1 MARLE
6 RAVDAVRRL
15 RRAGKAAAAV
25 PPQEAAEAR
34 ATQKSRRGFRYLVAR
49 RHKPATSSISTA
61 SSSLTDISTTSS
73 SPRSLSAAHR
83 VLFVP
88 ELLELVLCHVPSL
101 QVLTTI
107 RQVHPFF
114 KDLVHTS
121 PILAWQ
127 TWTSKSTTPPRIVP
141 ASSAPQSSLPPLYIS
156 STSPPPKITPSSS
169 AGAFDGPPLEVCSLL
184 HPILSKWWKTI
195 ARNTANYR
203 FFQVDSCVYNRFF
216 PPDLLRRINLTRPA
230 IPVDDL
236 ILSFTSTYA
245 FLSYGCTHNITL
257 DDRDGG
263 RSNNPNE
270 PGRTTPY
277 SDDSDDDDMIAT
289 ASGNAAICIED
300 NAVTIEKLLRMMW
313 IPLSETLR
321 RSRDEK
327 FLRLSGLM
335 CTRTMSVTIKA
346 RSRDECEERPVAELN
361 LECMEPY
368 DVTIE
373 RFF

>member
-15 RRAGKAAAAV
+15 RRSGKTSGLSQA
-25 PPQEAAEAR
+25 QDTTENHS
-34 ATQKSRRGFRYLVAR
+34 TQKARRGFRNLVAR
-49 RHKPATSSISTA
+49 RHKPAASISTA
-61 SSSLTDISTTSS
+61 SSSLTDVSADS
-73 SPRSLSAAHR
+73 SPRNLSAAHR

-88 ELLELVLCHVPSL
+88 ELLELILCHVPPL

-114 KDLVHTS
+114 TDLIHTS

-127 TWTSKSTTPPRIVP
+127 TWTSKSATPPRVVP
-141 ASSAPQSSLPPLYIS
+141 TSSIPQSLHTPLYIS
-156 STSPPPKITPSSS
+156 STSPPPKIPASSSSS
-169 AGAFDGPPLEVCSLL
+169 ASSGPPLEVCSLL

-216 PPDLLRRINLTRPA
+216 PPDLLRRINFTRPA

-263 RSNNPNE
+263 RSNNE
-270 PGRTTPY
+270 PGRTPTY
-277 SDDSDDDDMIAT
+277 SDDSDDDDMMNSTAGHPAT
-289 ASGNAAICIED
+289 CTED
-300 NAVTIEKLLRMMW
+300 TAVTIEKLLRMMW

-335 CTRTMSVTIKA
+335 CTRTMTVIVKA
-346 RSRDECEERPVAELN
+346 RSRDGCEERPVAELN

-373 RFF
+373 RWF